1 MEDTVVERV
10 IFRVITLRKKHG
22 FSLRASQ
29 IHSNKHSPGQNSEH
43 LNFQKRHGKIPFKEA
58 FSLVK
63 CSTTIGYFNEPC
75 GKL

>member
-43 LNFQKRHGKIPFKEA
+43 FNF
-58 FSLVK
+58 
-63 CSTTIGYFNEPC
+63 
-75 GKL
+75 